1 MKERNIVMGKLENIK
16 AGEHFT
22 LKGIEWVC
30 LDPDY
35 TEYDGQKGIFA
46 IMAKLNGKTIKFCDD
61 EDRDDWSNYTLS
73 SIRTYLEKEYGE
85 KLKDVTLVHKCD
97 LRTDNGDEMYPPV
110 YDKVF
115 ILSIF
120 EYFQYV
126 NYIPRYDDWHRL
138 RSAARGYSSNTWY
151 VYTSGY
157 VYSSSALY
165 ALQCAPACVIKKSNN
180 LRPTPRS
187 QKKKETDMKNEF
199 EVYEGRTEK
208 NRVKKYLVTAAGAS
222 YVRTAEYARKFFK
235 CSESHITVENGW
247 IYKGE
252 LYLEN
257 PEKKTG
263 CKMVTVAYWV

>member
-1 MKERNIVMGKLENIK
+1 MGKLENIK

-35 TEYDGQKGIFA
+35 TEYDGQKGVFA

-61 EDRDDWSNYTLS
+61 EDRDDWSNYAKS
-73 SIRTYLEKEYGE
+73 PIRTYLEKEYGE

-138 RSAARGYSSNTWY
+138 RSASRGASHYTWH
-151 VYTSGY
+151 VNTSGH
-157 VYSSSALY
+157 VSSSGGAVY

-187 QKKKETDMKNEF
+187 QKKKETNMKNKF
-199 EVYEGRTEK
+199 EIYEGKTEK
-208 NRVKKYLVTAAGAS
+208 NRAKKYVVADAAADYEEVS
-222 YVRTAEYARKFFK
+222 RYARKLFK
-235 CSESHITVENGW
+235 CTEAHVTVESAYL
-247 IYKGE
+247 YKGM

-257 PEKKTG
+257 PEKSGTK
-263 CKMVTVAYWV
+263 KVTVAYWV

>member
-1 MKERNIVMGKLENIK
+1 MKMVKDLEKLK
-16 AGEHFT
+16 PGDHFM
-22 LKGIEWVC
+22 LKDIEWVC

-61 EDRDDWSNYTLS
+61 EDREDQSNYTHS
-73 SIRTYLEKEYGE
+73 PIRTYLEKEYGE

-138 RSAARGYSSNTWY
+138 RSANRGLSRPWN
-151 VYTSGY
+151 VNTSGLVTSY
-157 VYSSSALY
+157 GYGAIS
-165 ALQCAPACVIKKSNN
+165 ALQCAPACVIQKSNN

-187 QKKKETDMKNEF
+187 QKKKETNMKNKF
-199 EVYEGRTEK
+199 EIYEGRTDM
-208 NRVKKYLVTAAGAS
+208 NRVKKYVVADAKAD
-222 YVRTAEYARKFFK
+222 YVETVEFAKKLFK
-235 CSESHITVENGW
+235 CSKAHITVEPAW
-247 IYKGE
+247 LYKGM
-252 LYLEN
+252 LYLDD
-257 PEKKTG
+257 PEKSGTK
-263 CKMVTVAYWV
+263 KVTVAYWV

>member
-1 MKERNIVMGKLENIK
+1 MKMVKDLEKLK
-16 AGEHFT
+16 PGDHFM
-22 LKGIEWVC
+22 LKDIEWVC

-46 IMAKLNGKTIKFCDD
+46 IMAKLNGKSIKFCDD
-61 EDRDDWSNYTLS
+61 ESRDDWSNYTKS
-73 SIRTYLEKEYGE
+73 PIRTYLEKEYGE

-138 RSAARGYSSNTWY
+138 RSATRGNSYYTWN
-151 VYTSGY
+151 VYTSGGVTTY
-157 VYSSSALY
+157 YAVG
-165 ALQCAPACVIKKSNN
+165 ALQCAPACVIQKSNN

-187 QKKKETDMKNEF
+187 QKKKATNMKNKF
-199 EVYEGRTEK
+199 EIYEGRTEM
-208 NRVKKYLVTAAGAS
+208 NRVKKYVVADAKAD
-222 YVRTAEYARKFFK
+222 YVETVEFAKKLFK
-235 CSESHITVENGW
+235 CSEAHITVEPAW
-247 IYKGE
+247 LYKGM
-252 LYLEN
+252 LYLDD
-257 PEKKTG
+257 PEKSGTK
-263 CKMVTVAYWV
+263 KVTVAYWV

>member
-1 MKERNIVMGKLENIK
+1 MKMVKDLEKLK
-16 AGEHFT
+16 LGDHFM
-22 LKGIEWVC
+22 LKDIEWVC

-46 IMAKLNGKTIKFCDD
+46 IMAKLNGKAIKFCDD
-61 EDRDDWSNYTLS
+61 EDRDDWSNYAKS
-73 SIRTYLEKEYGE
+73 PIRIYLEKEYGE
-85 KLKDVTLVHKCD
+85 KLKDVTLAHKCD

-138 RSAARGYSSNTWY
+138 RSAYRGYSNYACY

-157 VYSSSALY
+157 VGSYNAIT

-199 EVYEGRTEK
+199 EVYEGRTDK

-222 YVRTAEYARKFFK
+222 YVRTVEYARKFFK

>member
-1 MKERNIVMGKLENIK
+1 MGKLENIK
-16 AGEHFT
+16 PGDHFM
-22 LKGIEWVC
+22 LKDIEWVC

-46 IMAKLNGKTIKFCDD
+46 IMAKLNGKSIKFCDD
-61 EDRDDWSNYTLS
+61 EDRDDWSNYAKS
-73 SIRTYLEKEYGE
+73 PIRTYLEKEYGE
-85 KLKDVTLVHKCD
+85 KLKDDVLVHKCD

-126 NYIPRYDDWHRL
+126 NCIPRYDDWHRL
-138 RSAARGYSSNTWY
+138 RSARRGYSNYAWS

-157 VYSSSALY
+157 VSGYDAVY

-208 NRVKKYLVTAAGAS
+208 NRKKTYLVFPWTIGDGEEREKTAKYFFRCNS
-222 YVRTAEYARKFFK
+222 HHLEYAR
-235 CSESHITVENGW
+235 GW
-247 IYKGE
+247 IFNDE
-252 LYLEN
+252 LYLED
-257 PEKKTG
+257 PHKKG
-263 CKMVTVAYWV
+263 KKRVCVYFYR

>member
-1 MKERNIVMGKLENIK
+1 MKMVKDLEKLK
-16 AGEHFT
+16 PGDHFM
-22 LKGIEWVC
+22 LKDIEWVC

-61 EDRDDWSNYTLS
+61 EDRDDWSNYAKS
-73 SIRTYLEKEYGE
+73 PIRTYLEKEYGE

-138 RSAARGYSSNTWY
+138 RSAGRGTSAYTWI
-151 VYTSGY
+151 VSTSGG
-157 VYSSSALY
+157 VYSGYGAFG
-165 ALQCAPACVIKKSNN
+165 ALQCAPACVIRKSNN
-180 LRPTPRS
+180 PRPTHRS
-187 QKKKETDMKNEF
+187 QKKKETNMKNKF
-199 EVYEGRTEK
+199 EIYEGRTK
-208 NRVKKYLVTAAGAS
+208 MNRVKKYVVADAKAD
-222 YVRTAEYARKFFK
+222 YVETVEFAKKLFK
-235 CSESHITVENGW
+235 CSEAHITVEPAWLYRGM
-247 IYKGE
+247 
-252 LYLEN
+252 LYLDD
-257 PEKKTG
+257 PMRYGTKK
-263 CKMVTVAYWV
+263 VTVAYWV